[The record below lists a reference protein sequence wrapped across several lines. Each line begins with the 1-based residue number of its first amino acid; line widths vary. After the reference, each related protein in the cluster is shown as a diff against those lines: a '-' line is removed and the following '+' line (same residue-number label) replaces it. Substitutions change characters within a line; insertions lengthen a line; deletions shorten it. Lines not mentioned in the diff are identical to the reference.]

1 MQTRSKLSVVFFVYS
16 EHLVIEYFRPRIIL
30 FAFLFF
36 YIVTID
42 FMFIMQ
48 IKLSNQMK
56 SNLRI

>member
-1 MQTRSKLSVVFFVYS
+1 MSASY
-16 EHLVIEYFRPRIIL
+16 IRPRIIL

-48 IKLSNQMK
+48 IKLSNQIK
-56 SNLRI
+56 TYNSSRSRDQSFEYITEA

>member
-1 MQTRSKLSVVFFVYS
+1 MSASY
-16 EHLVIEYFRPRIIL
+16 IRPRIIL

-48 IKLSNQMK
+48 IKLSNQIK
-56 SNLRI
+56 